1 MKLLLIYNLVRVIL
15 GLHFLQFFFFFEQ
28 IFTVILCN
36 IIACWSR
43 FRFFHQIIL
52 EISQLHNL
60 IPCVRLWVINNFHPI
75 STTNYT
81 NSSLFFNTHSRT
93 NPPPTPFFHLVVTH
107 SRTNFI
113 TFLWYSQ
120 SHKSSILSLG
130 GYLQSYKLTNCE
142 VECDQLI
149 LVHIKKLKKKR
160 RRYYWFYPVSRTHS
174 KFQNPSF
181 ATPQN
186 FVEKKKKIHCNFW
199 SPFSPKGQI
208 STRSVISHIYVEP
221 TPDHDQVLRKT
232 GPVESGPFKLRPT
245 HLIIGPTLMMLRRK
259 KLIGQEKPWGSKY

>member
-1 MKLLLIYNLVRVIL
+1 MYSLRVNYFTLILLWIILLTINYCQVEVITD
-15 GLHFLQFFFFFEQ
+15 LQPSKSNFRPTFFTVFFFFEQ

-93 NPPPTPFFHLVVTH
+93 NPPPHPLL
-107 SRTNFI
+107 S
-113 TFLWYSQ
+113 LGGYSQ
-120 SHKSSILSLG
+120 SHKFHHFSLILTVAQIPIPSLG
-130 GYLQSYKLTNCE
+130 GYSQSHKLTNCE

-149 LVHIKKLKKKR
+149 LVHIKK
-160 RRYYWFYPVSRTHS
+160 F
-174 KFQNPSF
+174 
-181 ATPQN
+181 
-186 FVEKKKKIHCNFW
+186 
-199 SPFSPKGQI
+199 
-208 STRSVISHIYVEP
+208 
-221 TPDHDQVLRKT
+221 
-232 GPVESGPFKLRPT
+232 
-245 HLIIGPTLMMLRRK
+245 
-259 KLIGQEKPWGSKY
+259 

>member
-28 IFTVILCN
+28 IFTVILRN

-93 NPPPTPFFHLVVTH
+93 NPPPHPLL
-107 SRTNFI
+107 S
-113 TFLWYSQ
+113 LGCYSQ
-120 SHKSSILSLG
+120 SHKFHHFSLILTVAQILHSLTWWVLTVAQINKLWSWVWSIDSS
-130 GYLQSYKLTNCE
+130 SYKK
-142 VECDQLI
+142 I
-149 LVHIKKLKKKR
+149 LKKR

-186 FVEKKKKIHCNFW
+186 FVEKKKIHCNFW

-245 HLIIGPTLMMLRRK
+245 HLIIGPTLVMLRRK

>member
-1 MKLLLIYNLVRVIL
+1 M
-15 GLHFLQFFFFFEQ
+15 
-28 IFTVILCN
+28 
-36 IIACWSR
+36 WS
-43 FRFFHQIIL
+43 
-52 EISQLHNL
+52 
-60 IPCVRLWVINNFHPI
+60 WVWSID
-75 STTNYT
+75 
-81 NSSLFFNTHSRT
+81 SS
-93 NPPPTPFFHLVVTH
+93 
-107 SRTNFI
+107 
-113 TFLWYSQ
+113 
-120 SHKSSILSLG
+120 
-130 GYLQSYKLTNCE
+130 SYKK
-142 VECDQLI
+142 I
-149 LVHIKKLKKKR
+149 LKKR

-186 FVEKKKKIHCNFW
+186 FVEKKKIHCNFW

-245 HLIIGPTLMMLRRK
+245 HLIIGPTLVMLRRK